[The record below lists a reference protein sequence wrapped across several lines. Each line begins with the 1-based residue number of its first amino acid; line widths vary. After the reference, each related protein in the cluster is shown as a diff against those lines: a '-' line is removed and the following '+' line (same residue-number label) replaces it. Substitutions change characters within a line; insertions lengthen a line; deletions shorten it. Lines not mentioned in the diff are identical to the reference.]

1 MSTIPREQLGRLLAE
16 FEHTAYRLE
25 LLGAYAED
33 SEAAA
38 FAAFTAGQEPDIY
51 PGKRGWLEKVR
62 AATATGR
69 IMQRV
74 HVVTE
79 PLNPY
84 LQFEIGWSYGL
95 NEGAGEDIRIL
106 STDRA
111 PAVVAQAGDY
121 WLLDS
126 RTLIRMEYDDQGR
139 LAKISHIRDT
149 DAITE
154 ANYTRDAALHHAV
167 PLRQY
172 AERQSQLLR
181 AS

>member
-1 MSTIPREQLGRLLAE
+1 MTIPREQLGRLLAE

-25 LLGAYAED
+25 LLSAYAED

-38 FAAFTAGQEPDIY
+38 LASFAAGQEPDIY

-79 PLNPY
+79 PLSPY
-84 LQFEIGWSYGL
+84 LLFEIGWSYSL
-95 NEGAGEDIRIL
+95 NVDAGEDIRIL
-106 STDRA
+106 LADSA
-111 PAVVAQAGDY
+111 PAVVTEAGDY

-126 RTLIRMEYDDQGR
+126 RTLIRMEYDSRGR
-139 LAKISHIRDT
+139 LAEISHISDADIIITANYARDT
-149 DAITE
+149 
-154 ANYTRDAALHHAV
+154 ALHHAV
-167 PLRQY
+167 PLKQY
-172 AERQSQLLR
+172 AVRLSQLRR

>member
-1 MSTIPREQLGRLLAE
+1 MTTITREELGGLLTR

-25 LLGAYAED
+25 LLAAYAED

-38 FAAFTAGQEPDIY
+38 LAAFTAGQEPDIY
-51 PGKRGWLEKVR
+51 PGKRRWLEKVR

-79 PLNPY
+79 PLSPY
-84 LQFEIGWSYGL
+84 LQFEIGWSYSL
-95 NEGAGEDIRIL
+95 NEGTGEDIRIL
-106 STDRA
+106 SADRA
-111 PAVVAQAGDY
+111 PAVVMQAGDY

-126 RTLIRMEYDDQGR
+126 RTLIRMEYDNRGR
-139 LAKISHIRDT
+139 LAKINHIRDT

-172 AERQSQLLR
+172 AERQPQLLR